1 MSENIFEVENLS
13 LHYLGRFGD
22 KTHAV
27 TDVSFNMKQGEILG
41 IAGESGCGKST
52 LVSGLMG
59 MCIPPLYPTSGDV
72 RVRGESLMNRSVEDI
87 RSNVLAQ
94 KVSMIPQGA
103 FNALNPVRKIKDIA
117 ADVIAAHQ
125 KPGSSLK
132 ATEIYERLRS
142 RFDLF
147 GMDTDRVLN
156 SFPIQ
161 LTAGERQRSV
171 IGISTL
177 LNPQMVI
184 ADEPTSA
191 LDVSTQKEVIK
202 MIFDLLDKGIF
213 STMIFI
219 THELPLLYHV
229 ADNIAIMYAGEIVE
243 KGTAEQVVK
252 DPRHPYTKALM
263 GAMLSSEKSQRT
275 RKPVA
280 IEGAPPSLA
289 QKIVGCR
296 FADRCTLA
304 RPECKKNNQNIRMV
318 GDREVRC
325 EYAQ

>member
-72 RVRGESLMNRSVEDI
+72 RVRGESLMNRSIEDI

-117 ADVIAAHQ
+117 TDVIAAHQ
-125 KPGSSLK
+125 KSGSSMNS
-132 ATEIYERLRS
+132 AEIYERLRS

>member
-1 MSENIFEVENLS
+1 MATFEVENLS
-13 LHYLGRFGD
+13 LHYLTRFGQ
-22 KTHAV
+22 KVHAV
-27 TDVSFNMKQGEILG
+27 SDVSFTMEKGEILG

-52 LVSGLMG
+52 LVNGLMG
-59 MCIPPLYPTSGDV
+59 LFIPPLYPTSGDV
-72 RVRGESLMNRSVEDI
+72 RVNGESLMNRTEAEV
-87 RSNVLAQ
+87 RKNVLSR

-103 FNALNPVRKIKDIA
+103 FNALNPTRKVKDMA
-117 ADVIAAHQ
+117 ADVIAAHENAIDKKQ
-125 KPGSSLK
+125 
-132 ATEIYERLRS
+132 IYDRLRE

-147 GMDTDRVLN
+147 GMDTERVLN

-191 LDVSTQKEVIK
+191 LDVSTQKVVIK
-202 MIFDLLDKGIF
+202 MIFDLLEKGIF

-219 THELPLLYHV
+219 THELPLLRHV
-229 ADNIAIMYAGEIVE
+229 AHNIAIMYAGQIVE
-243 KGTAEQVVK
+243 KGTTEQIVF

-263 GAMLSSEKSQRT
+263 GAMLSAEPGQRQ

-280 IEGAPPSLA
+280 IEGAPPNLA
-289 QKIVGCR
+289 KPITGCR
-296 FADRCTLA
+296 FADRCPVA
-304 RPECKKNNQNIRMV
+304 RPDCKLKDQAIRMV
-318 GDREVRC
+318 GGRQVRC
-325 EYAQ
+325 DYAE

>member
-1 MSENIFEVENLS
+1 MSENVFEVENLS
-13 LHYLGRFGD
+13 LYYLGRFGD

-27 TDVSFNMKQGEILG
+27 TNVSFSMKQGEILG

-59 MCIPPLYPTSGDV
+59 MCIPPLYPEGKSDV
-72 RVRGESLMNRSVEDI
+72 RVWNGTKMESLMNRKIEDV
-87 RSNVLAQ
+87 RANVLAQ

-125 KPGSSLK
+125 QPGKKLDHK
-132 ATEIYERLRS
+132 EIYDRLCE

-147 GMDTDRVLN
+147 GMDTKRVLD
-156 SFPIQ
+156 SYPIQ

-229 ADNIAIMYAGEIVE
+229 ADNIAIMYAGEFVE
-243 KGTAEQVVK
+243 
-252 DPRHPYTKALM
+252 RALRNR
-263 GAMLSSEKSQRT
+263 S
-275 RKPVA
+275 
-280 IEGAPPSLA
+280 
-289 QKIVGCR
+289 
-296 FADRCTLA
+296 
-304 RPECKKNNQNIRMV
+304 
-318 GDREVRC
+318 
-325 EYAQ
+325 